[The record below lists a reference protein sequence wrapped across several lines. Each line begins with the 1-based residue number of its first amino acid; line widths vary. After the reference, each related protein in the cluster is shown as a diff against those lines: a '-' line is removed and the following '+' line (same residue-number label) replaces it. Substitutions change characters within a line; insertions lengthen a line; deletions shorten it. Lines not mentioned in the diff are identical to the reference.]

1 MERANEGLAKA
12 EEKISE
18 LIRIEEQ
25 LREEKDKL
33 IEDAKDVQKQNSVL
47 DLMDFTVSEKNS
59 LILEE
64 QVVMMI
70 YMM

>member
-18 LIRIEEQ
+18 LVRIEEQ